1 MLGTKISDPQ
11 GIEGP
16 PGEASGLGLL
26 DVDTELTG
34 DKTLTEA
41 IGIAVG
47 TGAPVH
53 GYEMHV
59 GRTSG
64 PGNARPMIRLADG
77 VDGAV
82 SADGKV
88 MGCYLHGLFA
98 SDLFRH
104 AFLDRIRARPSS
116 GVAYDAEVERVLDD
130 LADHLETHLD
140 VDGLLAAAA
149 PIDG

>member
-1 MLGTKISDPQ
+1 
-11 GIEGP
+11 
-16 PGEASGLGLL
+16 
-26 DVDTELTG
+26 
-34 DKTLTEA
+34 
-41 IGIAVG
+41 
-47 TGAPVH
+47 
-53 GYEMHV
+53 
-59 GRTSG
+59 
-64 PGNARPMIRLADG
+64 MIRLADG